1 MFIIVAYDVD
11 AKRTEIFKK
20 ICQLY
25 LIRVQNSVF
34 EGELN
39 EAQLMRLKSDLSSE
53 AKNDE
58 KVRIWITSKILTKI
72 RFGTYEQAEDGL
84 I

>member
-58 KVRIWITSKILTKI
+58 KVRIWITSKIRISSTL
-72 RFGTYEQAEDGL
+72 RG
-84 I
+84 

>member
-1 MFIIVAYDVD
+1 MYIIVAYDVD

-20 ICQLY
+20 ICQAY
-25 LIRVQNSVF
+25 LIKVQNSVF

-53 AKNDE
+53 TKDDE

-72 RFGTYEQAEDGL
+72 RFGTYEQTEDGL

>member
-1 MFIIVAYDVD
+1 MYIIVAYDVD

-20 ICQLY
+20 ICQIY
-25 LIRVQNSVF
+25 LIKVQNSVF

-53 AKNDE
+53 VKDDE

-72 RFGTYEQAEDGL
+72 RLGTYEQVEDGL